1 VNLHTQENHD
11 ITAMKKQQ
19 RNTLHSVAEYAGVSY
34 QTVSRVVN
42 HHPNVSQETR
52 ERVQQAIEALGY
64 RPNKLAKSLVV
75 RQSHTLGILVFGM
88 SQYGPAQM
96 VLNIERATKEQ
107 GYDLIFSNVSQPSY
121 EELRRSLESLSE
133 RQVDGILALSPVVNI
148 TYEMMVDICHDIP
161 IVQIDPE
168 MGLDV
173 PSVVVDQEYG
183 SRLITEYLI
192 SLGHER
198 IVEISGPL
206 NWFGARARHN
216 MWMETL
222 RKAGLTPGIS
232 IEGDWTAS
240 SGYHAV
246 HRLLTKDRGC
256 TAIVVGND
264 QMALGAIYALHE
276 YNLSV
281 PEDVSVVGFDDIPE
295 AAYFRP
301 PLTTIRQDFNQLGDT
316 GVRYL
321 LERIKNP
328 DLPLRQY
335 VLYPNLV
342 VRQSTAEP
350 KASR

>member
-1 VNLHTQENHD
+1 
-11 ITAMKKQQ
+11 MKKQR

-42 HHPNVSQETR
+42 RHPNVSQETR
-52 ERVQQAIEALGY
+52 DKVQQAIEELGY
-64 RPNKLAKSLVV
+64 RPNKLAKSLVA
-75 RQSHTLGILVFGM
+75 RQSHTLGILTFGM

-96 VLNIERATKEQ
+96 VLNIERATKEL
-107 GYDLIFSNVSQPSY
+107 GYDLIFSNVNKPSF
-121 EELRRSLESLSE
+121 EQIQKSLESLSE

-148 TYEMMVDICHDIP
+148 TYEMMVEVCPDIP

-192 SLGHER
+192 NLGHEK

-206 NWFGARARHN
+206 HWFGGRARHK
-216 MWMETL
+216 MWKETMQS
-222 RKAGLTPGIS
+222 AGLTPGAS

-246 HRLLTKDRGC
+246 HRLLARDRGF

-264 QMALGAIYALHE
+264 QMALGALYALHE
-276 YNLSV
+276 YSLRV
-281 PEDVSVVGFDDIPE
+281 PDDLSVVGFDDIPE
-295 AAYFRP
+295 ASFFRP

-321 LERIKNP
+321 LERIGNP
-328 DLPLRQY
+328 DAPTKQHI
-335 VLYPNLV
+335 LYPDLV
-342 VRQSTAEP
+342 VRQSTSEP
-350 KASR
+350 KSSK

>member
-1 VNLHTQENHD
+1 
-11 ITAMKKQQ
+11 MKKQQ

-88 SQYGPAQM
+88 SHFGPTQM
-96 VLNIERATKEQ
+96 MLHIERATKEL
-107 GYDLIFSNVSQPSY
+107 GYDLIFSNVGKLAY
-121 EELRRSLESLSE
+121 EQIRKSLESLSE
-133 RQVDGILALSPVVNI
+133 RQVDGILALSPVANI
-148 TYEMMVDICHDIP
+148 TYEMMVEVCPDIP

-168 MGLDV
+168 MGLNV

-192 SLGHER
+192 NLGHQK

-206 NWFGARARHN
+206 NWFGARARHK
-216 MWMETL
+216 MWAETM
-222 RKAGLTPGIS
+222 RNAGLTPGIS
-232 IEGDWTAS
+232 IEGDWTAN

-246 HRLLTKDRGC
+246 HRLLTEDRGF

-276 YNLSV
+276 YNLAV

-301 PLTTIRQDFNQLGDT
+301 PLTTIRQDFNKLGDA

-328 DLPLRQY
+328 DVQLRQH
-335 VLYPNLV
+335 VLYPNLM

-350 KASR
+350 PK